1 VHTLALVRA
10 PSAAIVNC
18 ELTHLAR
25 VPIDPQ
31 RAQAQHARYAAVLSE
46 LGARSEWL
54 PPLPELADGVFVED
68 TALVLPEI
76 AVLTRPGA
84 ESRQP
89 EVASVEQALAAHR
102 PIRRIRAPA
111 TLDGGDVLRI
121 GQRILV
127 GVSGRSNAAGV
138 SQLRAA
144 VREFGYEV
152 NAIQVDRCLH
162 LKSACTALSTDAV
175 LANLDYIARAA
186 LGDVTVITVD
196 TEEPRAA
203 NTLTLGGVTLVST
216 SYPRTEAR
224 LRAAGIH
231 TRSIDVSELEKAESG
246 LTCMSL
252 VVGAT

>member
-25 VPIDPQ
+25 VPIDVE
-31 RAQAQHARYAAVLSE
+31 RAQLQHARYAAVLTE

-54 PPLPELADGVFVED
+54 PALPALADGVFVED
-68 TALVLPEI
+68 TAVVLPEV

-89 EVASVEQALAAHR
+89 EVASVGEALAAHR
-102 PIRRIRAPA
+102 PIRRIRPPA
-111 TLDGGDVLRI
+111 NLDGGDVLRV

-127 GVSGRSNAAGV
+127 GVSGRSNPAGV
-138 SQLRAA
+138 SQLREA
-144 VREFGYEV
+144 VQEYGYEV
-152 NAIQVDRCLH
+152 SAIRVDGCLH
-162 LKSACTALSTDAV
+162 LKSACTALSNDVV
-175 LANLDYIARAA
+175 LANLDYIERAA
-186 LGDVTVITVD
+186 LGDVTVIAVD
-196 TEEPRAA
+196 AEEPRAA
-203 NTLTLGGVTLVST
+203 NTLTLGGVTLVSA

-224 LRAAGIH
+224 LRAAGIR
-231 TRSIDVSELEKAESG
+231 TRTIDVAELEKAESG

-252 VVGAT
+252 IVEPT